1 MYSNWER
8 YGMGF
13 KELVRS
19 LGISAS
25 LSTVKQQLTR
35 VWRRSNEPECTCR
48 SHQWRAGCLLVS
60 RFQFDGTSYTCTVR
74 LSIDVFIT
82 GTWEHFRPDCKFISG
97 LSFGLMSLPVV
108 QSNLKLNCRASEAM
122 SFFDSTVRRYVC
134 LPVCCLSHSYHPTYW
149 PFDAW
154 CTYYGLVDLR

>member
-1 MYSNWER
+1 
-8 YGMGF
+8 MGF

-19 LGISAS
+19 LGNSER
-25 LSTVKQQLTR
+25 LSTVKQQLSSLTR
-35 VWRRSNEPECTCR
+35 VWRRSNEPECTCW

-82 GTWEHFRPDCKFISG
+82 GTWERSIPYCNFMSG

-108 QSNLKLNCRASEAM
+108 QTNLKLNCRASEAM
-122 SFFDSTVRRYVC
+122 SCFDSTVRRYVC
-134 LPVCCLSHSYHPTYW
+134 LPVSRTARTQRIDRSTLGVPT
-149 PFDAW
+149 
-154 CTYYGLVDLR
+154 TG